1 MNKLVVINNNQIVV
15 SSKDIAEHFGKDH
28 KHVLESIREILVAEN
43 SATKFYQET
52 THQNR
57 GKDYKAYLMNRDGF
71 SLLAMSFTGKKAL
84 QWKLK
89 YIEAFNEMEE
99 TLKQGYLEEP
109 VNPNELHCKTYKGVP
124 VITIG
129 DFAEIVKR
137 NRTSILWHLKDKG
150 LPYQLLEKEEVTA
163 YKNENNIPMHSAI
176 SKLIVFTESTAYKL
190 TCIMYNNVDPINL
203 TIAKYFNRQPVAP
216 VKSVVVIEEKIGI
229 DYDSVKEYIEEMETN
244 IYLMRGMVKHLT
256 EFKRTREEHKY
267 QIKLIREIGCNIFDS
282 TGDLEKVVNT
292 CIQ

>member
-1 MNKLVVINNNQIVV
+1 MKQLVVIQNNKIVV
-15 SSKDIAEHFGKDH
+15 SSKDIAEHFGKEH
-28 KHVLESIREILVAEN
+28 KVVLRAIREILLE
-43 SATKFYQET
+43 
-52 THQNR
+52 QNCANEFFHEESYSYNGR
-57 GKDYKAYLMNRDGF
+57 RLPFYLMNRDGF
-71 SLLAMSFTGKKAL
+71 SLLAMGFTGKKAL

-109 VNPNELHCKTYKGVP
+109 INPNELHCKTYNGVP

-129 DFAEIVKR
+129 DFAKIVKR
-137 NRTSILWHLKDKG
+137 NRTSILWQLKDKG

-163 YKNENNIPMHSAI
+163 YKEENNIPLHSAI

-203 TIAKYFNRQPVAP
+203 EIAKYFNRQPVAT
-216 VKSVVVIEEKIGI
+216 VKSVVPIEEKIGI

-244 IYLMRGMVKHLT
+244 ISLMRGMVKHLT

-267 QIKLIREIGCNIFDS
+267 QMKLIREIGFNIYDNTS
-282 TGDLEKVVNT
+282 TLEKEVMSIVK
-292 CIQ
+292 

>member
-1 MNKLVVINNNQIVV
+1 MKQLVVIQNNQIVV
-15 SSKDIAEHFGKDH
+15 SSKDIADHFGKQH
-28 KHVLESIREILVAEN
+28 KDVLENIHNILAAEN

-52 THQNR
+52 TYQNR
-57 GKDYKAYLMNRDGF
+57 GKDYKEYLMNRDGF
-71 SLLAMSFTGKKAL
+71 SLLAMGFTGKKAL

-89 YIEAFNEMEE
+89 YIQAFNEMEE

-109 VNPNELHCKTYKGVP
+109 VNQNELHCKTYKGVP

-176 SKLIVFTESTAYKL
+176 SKLIVFTEATAYKL

-216 VKSVVVIEEKIGI
+216 VKSVVAIEEKIGI

-244 IYLMRGMVKHLT
+244 ISLMRGMVKHLT

-267 QIKLIREIGCNIFDS
+267 QMKLIREIGFNIFDG
-282 TGDLEKVVNT
+282 TGDLEKVVNSR
-292 CIQ
+292 IQ

>member
-71 SLLAMSFTGKKAL
+71 SLLAMGFTGKKAL

-109 VNPNELHCKTYKGVP
+109 VNQNELHCKTYKGVP

-176 SKLIVFTESTAYKL
+176 SKLIVFTEATAYKL
-190 TCIMYNNVDPINL
+190 TCIMYNNVDPIDL

-216 VKSVVVIEEKIGI
+216 VKSVVAIEEKIGI

-244 IYLMRGMVKHLT
+244 MSLMRGMVKHLT

-267 QIKLIREIGCNIFDS
+267 QMILIREIGFNIFDG
-282 TGDLEKVVNT
+282 TGDLEKAVNNR
-292 CIQ
+292 IQ

>member
-1 MNKLVVINNNQIVV
+1 MKQLVVIQNNQIVV
-15 SSKDIAEHFGKDH
+15 SSKDLAEHFGKEH
-28 KHVLESIREILVAEN
+28 KDVLENIRHILVAEN
-43 SATKFYQET
+43 SATKFFQET
-52 THQNR
+52 STVYR
-57 GKDYKAYLMNRDGF
+57 GREFPFYLMNRDGF
-71 SLLAMSFTGKKAL
+71 SLLAMGFTGKKAL

-163 YKNENNIPMHSAI
+163 YKEENNIPLHRAI

-216 VKSVVVIEEKIGI
+216 VKAVVAIEEKIGI

-244 IYLMRGMVKHLT
+244 ISLMRGMVKHLT

-267 QIKLIREIGCNIFDS
+267 QMKLIREIGFNIFDG
-282 TGDLEKVVNT
+282 TGDLEKAVNR

>member
-1 MNKLVVINNNQIVV
+1 MNRLVVINNNQIVV
-15 SSKDIAEHFGKDH
+15 SSKDIAEHFGKQH
-28 KHVLESIREILVAEN
+28 KDVLENIHNILAAEN

-71 SLLAMSFTGKKAL
+71 SLLAMGFTGKKAL

-99 TLKQGYLEEP
+99 TLKQGYLEAP
-109 VNPNELHCKTYKGVP
+109 VNPTELHCKTYKGVP

-163 YKNENNIPMHSAI
+163 YKIENNIPIHSAI

-203 TIAKYFNRQPVAP
+203 EIAKYFNRQPVAP
-216 VKSVVVIEEKIGI
+216 VKSVVAIEEKIGI
-229 DYDSVKEYIEEMETN
+229 DYDSIKEYMEEMETN
-244 IYLMRGMVKHLT
+244 ISLIRGMMKHLT

-267 QIKLIREIGCNIFDS
+267 QMKLIREIGFNIFNG
-282 TGDLEKVVNT
+282 TGDLEKAVKT
-292 CIQ
+292 CIE

>member
-1 MNKLVVINNNQIVV
+1 MKQLVVIQNNQIVV

-28 KHVLESIREILVAEN
+28 KVVLRAIREILVEQN
-43 SATKFYQET
+43 CATKFYQET
-52 THQNR
+52 TYQNR
-57 GKDYKAYLMNRDGF
+57 GKDYKEYLMNRDGF
-71 SLLAMSFTGKKAL
+71 SLLAMGFTGKKAL

-109 VNPNELHCKTYKGVP
+109 VNPSQLYCKTYKGVP

-163 YKNENNIPMHSAI
+163 YKHENNIPMHSAV
-176 SKLIVFTESTAYKL
+176 SRLIVFTEPTAYKL
-190 TCIMYNNVDPINL
+190 TCIMYNNADSINL
-203 TIAKYFNRQPVAP
+203 EIAKYFNRQPVAT
-216 VKSVVVIEEKIGI
+216 VKSVVPIEEKIGI

-244 IYLMRGMVKHLT
+244 ISLMRGMVKHLT

-267 QIKLIREIGCNIFDS
+267 QMKLIREIGFNIFDG
-282 TGDLEKVVNT
+282 TGDLEKAVNSR
-292 CIQ
+292 IQ

>member
-1 MNKLVVINNNQIVV
+1 MKQLVVIQNNQIVV
-15 SSKDIAEHFGKDH
+15 SSKDIADHFGKQH
-28 KHVLESIREILVAEN
+28 KDVLENIHNILAAEN

-52 THQNR
+52 TYQNR
-57 GKDYKAYLMNRDGF
+57 GKYYKEYLMNRDGF
-71 SLLAMSFTGKKAL
+71 SLLAMGFTGKKAL

-109 VNPNELHCKTYKGVP
+109 VNPSELHCKTYKGVP

-176 SKLIVFTESTAYKL
+176 SKLIVFTEATAYKL

-244 IYLMRGMVKHLT
+244 ISLMRGMVKHLT

-267 QIKLIREIGCNIFDS
+267 QMKLIREIGFNIFDG
-282 TGDLEKVVNT
+282 TGDLEKVVNSR
-292 CIQ
+292 IQ

>member
-1 MNKLVVINNNQIVV
+1 MKQLVVINNNQIVV
-15 SSKDIAEHFGKDH
+15 SSKDIAEHFGKQH
-28 KHVLESIREILVAEN
+28 KDVLENIHNILAAEN

-71 SLLAMSFTGKKAL
+71 SLLAMGFTGKKAL

-176 SKLIVFTESTAYKL
+176 SKLIVFTEATAYKL

-216 VKSVVVIEEKIGI
+216 VKSIVAIEEKIGI

-244 IYLMRGMVKHLT
+244 ISLMRGMVKHLT

-267 QIKLIREIGCNIFDS
+267 QMKLIREIGFNIFDG
-282 TGDLEKVVNT
+282 TGDLEKVVNSR
-292 CIQ
+292 IQ

>member
-1 MNKLVVINNNQIVV
+1 MNRLVVINNNQIVV
-15 SSKDIAEHFGKDH
+15 SSKDLAEHFGKAH
-28 KHVLESIREILVAEN
+28 KDVLENIRNILVAEN
-43 SATKFYQET
+43 SATKFFQET
-52 THQNR
+52 STVYR
-57 GKDYKAYLMNRDGF
+57 GQQFPFYLMNRDGF
-71 SLLAMSFTGKKAL
+71 SLLAMGFTGKKAL

-150 LPYQLLEKEEVTA
+150 LPYQLLKKEEVTT

-176 SKLIVFTESTAYKL
+176 SKLIVFTEATAYKL

-203 TIAKYFNRQPVAP
+203 AIAKYFNRQPVAP
-216 VKSVVVIEEKIGI
+216 VKSVVAIEEKIGI

-244 IYLMRGMVKHLT
+244 ISLMRGMVKHLT

-267 QIKLIREIGCNIFDS
+267 QMKLIREIGFNIFDG
-282 TGDLEKVVNT
+282 TGDLEKAVNSR
-292 CIQ
+292 IQ

>member
-1 MNKLVVINNNQIVV
+1 MKQLVVIQNNQIVV
-15 SSKDIAEHFGKDH
+15 SSKDIADHFGKQH
-28 KHVLESIREILVAEN
+28 KDVLENIHNILAAEN

-52 THQNR
+52 TYQNR
-57 GKDYKAYLMNRDGF
+57 GKDYKEYLMNRDGF
-71 SLLAMSFTGKKAL
+71 SLLAMGFTGKKAL

-109 VNPNELHCKTYKGVP
+109 VNTNELHCKTYKGVP

-216 VKSVVVIEEKIGI
+216 VKSVVVIEEKMGI

-282 TGDLEKVVNT
+282 IGDLEKVVNT

>member
-1 MNKLVVINNNQIVV
+1 M
-15 SSKDIAEHFGKDH
+15 
-28 KHVLESIREILVAEN
+28 VLRAIKEILLE
-43 SATKFYQET
+43 
-52 THQNR
+52 QNCANEFFHKESYSYNGR
-57 GKDYKAYLMNRDGF
+57 CLPMYLMNRDGF
-71 SLLAMSFTGKKAL
+71 LLLAMGFTGKKAL

-109 VNPNELHCKTYKGVP
+109 VNLSELHCKTYNSVP

-163 YKNENNIPMHSAI
+163 YKHENNIPMHSAV
-176 SKLIVFTESTAYKL
+176 SRLIVFTEPTAYKL

-203 TIAKYFNRQPVAP
+203 EIAKYFNRHPVAT
-216 VKSVVVIEEKIGI
+216 VKSVVPIDEK
-229 DYDSVKEYIEEMETN
+229 
-244 IYLMRGMVKHLT
+244 
-256 EFKRTREEHKY
+256 
-267 QIKLIREIGCNIFDS
+267 
-282 TGDLEKVVNT
+282 
-292 CIQ
+292 

>member
-1 MNKLVVINNNQIVV
+1 MKQLVVINNNQIVV
-15 SSKDIAEHFGKDH
+15 SSKDIAEHFGKEH
-28 KHVLESIREILVAEN
+28 KNVLQNIREILSAEN
-43 SATKFYQET
+43 SANEFFHEESYSY
-52 THQNR
+52 NGR
-57 GKDYKAYLMNRDGF
+57 RLPFYLMTRDGF
-71 SLLAMSFTGKKAL
+71 SLLAMGFTGKKAL

-109 VNPNELHCKTYKGVP
+109 VNLNELHCKTYQGVP

-129 DFAEIVKR
+129 DFAEIVNR

-163 YKNENNIPMHSAI
+163 YKHENNIPMHSAI

-203 TIAKYFNRQPVAP
+203 AIAKYFNRQPVAP
-216 VKSVVVIEEKIGI
+216 VKSVVAIEEKIGI
-229 DYDSVKEYIEEMETN
+229 DYDSIKEYMEEMETN
-244 IYLMRGMVKHLT
+244 ISLIRGMMKHLT
-256 EFKRTREEHKY
+256 EFKRTREENKY
-267 QIKLIREIGCNIFDS
+267 QMKLIREIGFNIFNG
-282 TGDLEKVVNT
+282 TGDLEKAVKT
-292 CIQ
+292 CIE

>member
-1 MNKLVVINNNQIVV
+1 MKQLVVIQNNQIVV
-15 SSKDIAEHFGKDH
+15 SSKDIADHFGKQH
-28 KHVLESIREILVAEN
+28 KDVLENIHNILAAEN

-52 THQNR
+52 TYQNR
-57 GKDYKAYLMNRDGF
+57 RKDYKEYLMNRDGF
-71 SLLAMSFTGKKAL
+71 SLLAMGFTGKKAL

-150 LPYQLLEKEEVTA
+150 LSYQLLEKEEVTA
-163 YKNENNIPMHSAI
+163 YKEENNLPLHSAI

-203 TIAKYFNRQPVAP
+203 EIAKYFNRQPVTT
-216 VKSVVVIEEKIGI
+216 VKSVVPIEEKIGI

-244 IYLMRGMVKHLT
+244 ISLMRGMVKHLT

-267 QIKLIREIGCNIFDS
+267 QIKLIREIGFNIFDG
-282 TGDLEKVVNT
+282 TGDLEKVVNSR
-292 CIQ
+292 IQ

>member
-1 MNKLVVINNNQIVV
+1 MNNLVIVNNNQVVV
-15 SSKDIAEHFGKDH
+15 SSLDIAEHFGKNH
-28 KHVLESIREILVAEN
+28 KNVLRDIHDILAAQN
-43 SATKFYQET
+43 RATKFYQET

-71 SLLAMSFTGKKAL
+71 SLLAMGFTGKKAL

-109 VNPNELHCKTYKGVP
+109 VNPSELHCKTYKGVP

-150 LPYQLLEKEEVTA
+150 LPYQMLEKEEVTA
-163 YKNENNIPMHSAI
+163 YKHENNIPMHSAV
-176 SKLIVFTESTAYKL
+176 SRLIVFTEPTAYKL

-203 TIAKYFNRQPVAP
+203 TIAKYFNRQPVAT
-216 VKSVVVIEEKIGI
+216 VKSVVPIEEKIGI

-244 IYLMRGMVKHLT
+244 ISLMRGMVKHLT

-267 QIKLIREIGCNIFDS
+267 QMKLIREIGFNIFDG
-282 TGDLEKVVNT
+282 TGDLEKVVNSR
-292 CIQ
+292 IQ

>member
-1 MNKLVVINNNQIVV
+1 MKQLVVIQNNQIVV
-15 SSKDIAEHFGKDH
+15 SSKDIADHFGKQH
-28 KHVLESIREILVAEN
+28 KDVLENIHNILAAEN

-52 THQNR
+52 TYQNR
-57 GKDYKAYLMNRDGF
+57 GKDYKEYLMNRDGF
-71 SLLAMSFTGKKAL
+71 SLLAMGFTGKKAL

-109 VNPNELHCKTYKGVP
+109 VNTNELNCKTYKGVP

-203 TIAKYFNRQPVAP
+203 EIAKYFNRQPVAT
-216 VKSVVVIEEKIGI
+216 VKSVVAIEEKIGI
-229 DYDSVKEYIEEMETN
+229 DYESVKEYIEEMETN
-244 IYLMRGMVKHLT
+244 ISLMRGMVKHLT

>member
-15 SSKDIAEHFGKDH
+15 SSKDLAEHFGKQH
-28 KHVLESIREILVAEN
+28 KHVIEIIRDILSAEN
-43 SATKFYQET
+43 SANEFFHEESYSY
-52 THQNR
+52 NGR
-57 GKDYKAYLMNRDGF
+57 RLPMYLMNRDGF
-71 SLLAMSFTGKKAL
+71 SLLAMGFTGKKAL

-89 YIEAFNEMEE
+89 YIQAFNEMEE
-99 TLKQGYLEEP
+99 TLKQGYLEEL
-109 VNPNELHCKTYKGVP
+109 VNQNELHCKTYKGVP

-150 LPYQLLEKEEVTA
+150 LSYQLLEKEEVTA
-163 YKNENNIPMHSAI
+163 YKEENNLPLHSAI

-203 TIAKYFNRQPVAP
+203 EIAKYFNRQPVTT
-216 VKSVVVIEEKIGI
+216 VKSVVPIEEKIGI
-229 DYDSVKEYIEEMETN
+229 DYESVKEYIEEMETN
-244 IYLMRGMVKHLT
+244 ISLMRGMVKHLT

>member
-15 SSKDIAEHFGKDH
+15 SSKDIADHFGKQH
-28 KHVLESIREILVAEN
+28 KDVLENIHNILAAEN

-52 THQNR
+52 TYQNR
-57 GKDYKAYLMNRDGF
+57 GKDYKEYLMNRDGF
-71 SLLAMSFTGKKAL
+71 SLLAMGFTGKKAL

-109 VNPNELHCKTYKGVP
+109 VNQNELHCKTYKGVP

-163 YKNENNIPMHSAI
+163 YKEENNLPLHSAI

-203 TIAKYFNRQPVAP
+203 EIAKYFNRQPVAT
-216 VKSVVVIEEKIGI
+216 VKSVVPIEEKIGI

-244 IYLMRGMVKHLT
+244 ISLMRGMVKHLT

-267 QIKLIREIGCNIFDS
+267 QMKLIREIGCNIFDS

>member
-1 MNKLVVINNNQIVV
+1 MKQLVVINNNQIVV
-15 SSKDIAEHFGKDH
+15 SSKDLAEHFNKDH
-28 KHVLESIREILVAEN
+28 KNILRDIREIL
-43 SATKFYQET
+43 SA
-52 THQNR
+52 QNR
-57 GKDYKAYLMNRDGF
+57 ANEFFHEESYSYNGRILPMYLMNRDGF
-71 SLLAMSFTGKKAL
+71 SLLAMGFTGKKAL

-109 VNPNELHCKTYKGVP
+109 VNPSELHCKTYKGVP

-137 NRTSILWHLKDKG
+137 NRTSILWNLKDKG
-150 LPYQLLEKEEVTA
+150 LPYEMLEKEEVTA
-163 YKNENNIPMHSAI
+163 YKQENNIPIHSAV
-176 SKLIVFTESTAYKL
+176 SRLIVFTESTAYKL

-216 VKSVVVIEEKIGI
+216 VKSVVAIEEKIGI
-229 DYDSVKEYIEEMETN
+229 DYDSVKAYVEEMETN
-244 IYLMRGMVKHLT
+244 ISLMRGMVKHLT

-267 QIKLIREIGCNIFDS
+267 QMKLIREIGFNIFDG
-282 TGDLEKVVNT
+282 TGDLEKVVNSR
-292 CIQ
+292 IQ

>member
-1 MNKLVVINNNQIVV
+1 MKQLVVIQNNQIVV
-15 SSKDIAEHFGKDH
+15 SSKDIADHFGKQH
-28 KHVLESIREILVAEN
+28 KDVLENIHNILAAEN

-52 THQNR
+52 TYQNR

-203 TIAKYFNRQPVAP
+203 EIAKYFNRQPVAT
-216 VKSVVVIEEKIGI
+216 VRSVVPIEEKIGI

-244 IYLMRGMVKHLT
+244 ISLMRGMVKHLT
-256 EFKRTREEHKY
+256 EFKRTRDEHKY
-267 QIKLIREIGCNIFDS
+267 QMKLIREIGCNIFDS

>member
-1 MNKLVVINNNQIVV
+1 MNKLVVINNKQIVV
-15 SSKDIAEHFGKDH
+15 SSKDLAEHFKKDH
-28 KHVLESIREILVAEN
+28 KNILRDIREIL
-43 SATKFYQET
+43 SA
-52 THQNR
+52 QNR
-57 GKDYKAYLMNRDGF
+57 ANEFFQEESYSYNGRHLPFYLMNRDGF
-71 SLLAMSFTGKKAL
+71 SLLAMGFTGKKAL

-163 YKNENNIPMHSAI
+163 YKHENNIPMHSAV
-176 SKLIVFTESTAYKL
+176 SRLIVFTEPTAYKL

-203 TIAKYFNRQPVAP
+203 EIAKYFNRQPVAT
-216 VKSVVVIEEKIGI
+216 VKSVVPIEEKIGI

-244 IYLMRGMVKHLT
+244 ISLMRGMVKHLT

-267 QIKLIREIGCNIFDS
+267 QMKLIREIGFNIFDS
-282 TGDLEKVVNT
+282 TGDLEKAINSR
-292 CIQ
+292 IQ

>member
-1 MNKLVVINNNQIVV
+1 MKQLVVIQNNQIVV

-28 KHVLESIREILVAEN
+28 KNVLQNIRDILVAEN

-52 THQNR
+52 TYQNR
-57 GKDYKAYLMNRDGF
+57 GKDYKEYLMNRDGF
-71 SLLAMSFTGKKAL
+71 SLLAMGFTGKKAL

-99 TLKQGYLEEP
+99 TLKQGYLEAP
-109 VNPNELHCKTYKGVP
+109 VNSSELYCKTYKGVP

-163 YKNENNIPMHSAI
+163 YKIENNIPIHSAI

-203 TIAKYFNRQPVAP
+203 EIAKYFNRQPVAP
-216 VKSVVVIEEKIGI
+216 VKSVVAIEEKIGI
-229 DYDSVKEYIEEMETN
+229 DYDSIKEYMEEMETN
-244 IYLMRGMVKHLT
+244 ISLIRGMMKHLT

-267 QIKLIREIGCNIFDS
+267 QMKLIREIGFNIFNG
-282 TGDLEKVVNT
+282 TGDLEKAVKT
-292 CIQ
+292 CIE

>member
-1 MNKLVVINNNQIVV
+1 MKQLVVIQNNQIVV
-15 SSKDIAEHFGKDH
+15 SSKDIADHFGKQH
-28 KHVLESIREILVAEN
+28 KDVLENIHNILAAEN

-52 THQNR
+52 TYQNR
-57 GKDYKAYLMNRDGF
+57 GKDYKEYLMNRDGF
-71 SLLAMSFTGKKAL
+71 SLLAMGFTGKKAL

-109 VNPNELHCKTYKGVP
+109 VNQNELHCKTYKGVP

-163 YKNENNIPMHSAI
+163 YKNENNLPLHSAI

-203 TIAKYFNRQPVAP
+203 EIAKYFNRQPVAT
-216 VKSVVVIEEKIGI
+216 VRSVVPIEEKIGI

-244 IYLMRGMVKHLT
+244 ISLMRGMVKHLT

-267 QIKLIREIGCNIFDS
+267 QMKLIREIGFNIFDS

>member
-1 MNKLVVINNNQIVV
+1 MKQLVVISNNQIVV

-28 KHVLESIREILVAEN
+28 KVVLRAIREILVEQN
-43 SATKFYQET
+43 CATKFYQET
-52 THQNR
+52 TYQNR
-57 GKDYKAYLMNRDGF
+57 GKDYKEYLMNRDGF
-71 SLLAMSFTGKKAL
+71 SLLAMGFTGKKAL

-150 LPYQLLEKEEVTA
+150 LSYQLLEKEEVTA
-163 YKNENNIPMHSAI
+163 YKHENNIPLHSAI

-203 TIAKYFNRQPVAP
+203 EIAKYFNRQPVTT
-216 VKSVVVIEEKIGI
+216 VKSVVPIEEKIGI

-244 IYLMRGMVKHLT
+244 ISLMRGMVKHLT

-267 QIKLIREIGCNIFDS
+267 QMKLIREIGFNIFDG
-282 TGDLEKVVNT
+282 TGDLEKVVNSR
-292 CIQ
+292 IQ

>member
-1 MNKLVVINNNQIVV
+1 MKQLVVIQNNQIVV
-15 SSKDIAEHFGKDH
+15 SSKDIADHFGKQH
-28 KHVLESIREILVAEN
+28 KDVLENIHNILAAEN

-52 THQNR
+52 TYQNR
-57 GKDYKAYLMNRDGF
+57 GKDYKEYLMNRDGF
-71 SLLAMSFTGKKAL
+71 SLLAMGFTGKKAL

-109 VNPNELHCKTYKGVP
+109 VNTNELHCKTYKGVP

-176 SKLIVFTESTAYKL
+176 SKLIVFTEATAYKL

-203 TIAKYFNRQPVAP
+203 TLAKYFNRQPVAP
-216 VKSVVVIEEKIGI
+216 VKSVVTIEEKIGI

-244 IYLMRGMVKHLT
+244 ISLMRGMVKHLT

-267 QIKLIREIGCNIFDS
+267 QMKLIREIGFNIFDG
-282 TGDLEKVVNT
+282 TGDLEKVVNSR
-292 CIQ
+292 IQ

>member
-1 MNKLVVINNNQIVV
+1 MKQLVVINNNQIVV
-15 SSKDIAEHFGKDH
+15 SSKDIAEHFGKQH
-28 KHVLESIREILVAEN
+28 KDVLENIHNILAAEN

-71 SLLAMSFTGKKAL
+71 SLLAMGFTGKKAL

-137 NRTSILWHLKDKG
+137 NRTSILWYLKDKG

-163 YKNENNIPMHSAI
+163 YKHENNIPMHSAV
-176 SKLIVFTESTAYKL
+176 SRLIVFTEPTAYEL

-203 TIAKYFNRQPVAP
+203 AIAQYFNRQLVAP
-216 VKSVVVIEEKIGI
+216 VKAVVPIEEKIGI

-244 IYLMRGMVKHLT
+244 ISLMRGMVKHLT

-267 QIKLIREIGCNIFDS
+267 QMKLIREIGFNIFDDTS
-282 TGDLEKVVNT
+282 TLEKEVMNIVK
-292 CIQ
+292 

>member
-15 SSKDIAEHFGKDH
+15 SSKDLAEHFNKDH
-28 KHVLESIREILVAEN
+28 KNILRDIREIL
-43 SATKFYQET
+43 SA
-52 THQNR
+52 QNR
-57 GKDYKAYLMNRDGF
+57 ANEFFHEESYSYNGRCLPMYLMNRDGF
-71 SLLAMSFTGKKAL
+71 SLLAMGFTGKKAL

-89 YIEAFNEMEE
+89 YIQAFNEMEE
-99 TLKQGYLEEP
+99 TLKQGYLEGP
-109 VNPNELHCKTYKGVP
+109 INPNELHCKTYKGVP

-129 DFAEIVKR
+129 DFSEIVKR

-163 YKNENNIPMHSAI
+163 YKHENNIPMHSAI

-203 TIAKYFNRQPVAP
+203 EIAKYFNRQPVAT
-216 VKSVVVIEEKIGI
+216 VKSVVPIEEKIGI

-244 IYLMRGMVKHLT
+244 ISLMRGMVKHLT

-267 QIKLIREIGCNIFDS
+267 QMKLIREIGFNIFDNTS
-282 TGDLEKVVNT
+282 ALEKEVMS
-292 CIQ
+292 ILK

>member
-1 MNKLVVINNNQIVV
+1 MKQLVVIQNNQIVV
-15 SSKDIAEHFGKDH
+15 SSKNIAEHFGKDH
-28 KHVLESIREILVAEN
+28 KVVLRAIREILVEQN
-43 SATKFYQET
+43 CATKFYQET
-52 THQNR
+52 TYQNR
-57 GKDYKAYLMNRDGF
+57 GKDYKEYLMNRDGF
-71 SLLAMSFTGKKAL
+71 SLLAMGFTGKKAL

-109 VNPNELHCKTYKGVP
+109 VNPSELHCKTYKGVP

-150 LPYQLLEKEEVTA
+150 LPYQMLEKEEVTA
-163 YKNENNIPMHSAI
+163 YKQENNIPMHSAV
-176 SKLIVFTESTAYKL
+176 SRLIVFTEPTAYKL

-203 TIAKYFNRQPVAP
+203 EIAQYFNRQPVAP
-216 VKSVVVIEEKIGI
+216 VKSVVAIEEKIGI

-244 IYLMRGMVKHLT
+244 ISLMRGMVKHLT

-267 QIKLIREIGCNIFDS
+267 QMKLIREIGFNIFDG
-282 TGDLEKVVNT
+282 TGDLEKVVNSR
-292 CIQ
+292 IQ